1 LRRPRYSST
10 VARGGEVPGGEA
22 AGGDAEVLLVST
34 VAHGGEVGGRE
45 AVSPRRRRPR
55 PVGTEGRRRPH
66 SGREGAENGWCV
78 GVIYFCVARVS

>member
-1 LRRPRYSST
+1 
-10 VARGGEVPGGEA
+10 VPGGEA

-55 PVGTEGRRRPH
+55 PAGTEGRRRPH